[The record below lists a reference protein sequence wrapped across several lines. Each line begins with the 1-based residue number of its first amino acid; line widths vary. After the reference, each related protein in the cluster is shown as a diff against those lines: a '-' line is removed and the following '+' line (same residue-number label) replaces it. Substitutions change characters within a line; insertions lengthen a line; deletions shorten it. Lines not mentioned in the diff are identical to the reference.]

1 MHKEWYEKKF
11 LWHSEVFWVFWFL
24 GVFIDL
30 IIVSA
35 FDLILWCPSTIHC
48 TLILLGLNTFVL
60 QGNPKQY
67 NGKSCIICKV
77 VVYLELECLIIL
89 LCLLEE
95 LFQGAWWHVLSD
107 EYHLVEKPKTET
119 SSKQHK
125 IFYLASCSQLCFRS
139 FVQLRHFES
148 SYFLFLQQLII
159 TIWRFESLE
168 ILMFIVLISYGP
180 PYLKSFFLLCRKQL
194 FLIMQTK

>member
-1 MHKEWYEKKF
+1 MCFKVLNPFTANLVLHEDGYKF
-11 LWHSEVFWVFWFL
+11 FYCDGEFFRVHATFL
-24 GVFIDL
+24 IHVIQWINHCFSIWSNAL
-30 IIVSA
+30 VPQEPIPV
-35 FDLILWCPSTIHC
+35 HC
-48 TLILLGLNTFVL
+48 TLIFGGLNTFVL
-60 QGNPKQY
+60 QGNLRQY
-67 NGKSCIICKV
+67 NGKLCIICKV

-148 SYFLFLQQLII
+148 S
-159 TIWRFESLE
+159 
-168 ILMFIVLISYGP
+168 
-180 PYLKSFFLLCRKQL
+180 
-194 FLIMQTK
+194 